1 MWNGSQ
7 SRLKRWAHSLR
18 MGVKSYVLNTRG
30 GIAVFLAIAAVPL
43 IGFIGIGTD
52 TARAWVVKS
61 RLSSALD
68 AAALAGGR
76 AFFDADRDAQ
86 INMFFNANFPS
97 NFMGAT
103 VSGPGIS
110 ANTETEQLQL
120 SASATIGTAFM
131 HFFGHDTITVSAEA
145 EVTRQQLALD
155 VVLSMDMSGSMG
167 WSAPGGGTR
176 IEAAR
181 NASTQLVNIL
191 FGADTE
197 KDFLNIG
204 VVPWNSKVNVM
215 RDGIAFDPA
224 LTTTQAVP
232 AFNNPE
238 NPSPNP
244 ASPPP
249 PVPQT
254 QLFFANNSPVPLL
267 ETPPPTWQGC
277 VYTRYLNDADPNNDA
292 DVLMGPVTL
301 VNGEWSGWQPIG
313 PEGEPVSGGT
323 CALAVGGSECRPCL
337 SHGITAL
344 INQKQPILD
353 AIAALQSPTG
363 TTNIPQGLGW
373 AWRVLK
379 PEAPFT
385 EAVLNPTYERKQ
397 AIVLLSDGENVAG
410 SGDGYKTTF
419 GTGTPG
425 QTAMDQRL
433 IELATNIKAD
443 GVIIYVIQF
452 ANSGTALQNLLKQV
466 ASGPV
471 SPYYHFAPDAATL
484 QSVFTEVANHLS
496 ELRLSK

>member
-1 MWNGSQ
+1 MDNGIQHRIRIKVRQLCAAARSF
-7 SRLKRWAHSLR
+7 K
-18 MGVKSYVLNTRG
+18 LNTGG

-52 TARAWVVKS
+52 AARAWVVKS

-76 AFFDADRDAQ
+76 AFFNADRDAQ
-86 INMFFNANFPS
+86 INMFFNANFPTG
-97 NFMGAT
+97 FMGAT

-110 ANTETEQLQL
+110 ANTETEKLEL
-120 SASATIGTAFM
+120 SATATVGTAFM
-131 HFFGHDTITVSAEA
+131 HFFGQNSITVSAEA

-155 VVLSMDMSGSMG
+155 VVLSFDMSGSMG

-181 NASTQLVNIL
+181 SAATTLINIL
-191 FGADTE
+191 FGPDTQ

-215 RDGIAFDPA
+215 RDGVAFDSA
-224 LTTTQAVP
+224 LTTTQVLP

-238 NPSPNP
+238 TPSPNP

-254 QLFFANNSPVPLL
+254 QVFFANNSPVPLL
-267 ETPPPTWQGC
+267 ETPVPNWQGC
-277 VYTRYLNDADPNNDA
+277 VYTSYLNDADPNNDA
-292 DVLMGPVTL
+292 DVLMPPITL
-301 VNGEWSGWQPIG
+301 PNGAWVGWQPIG

-323 CALAVGGSECRPCL
+323 CTLAVGGSECRPCL
-337 SHGITAL
+337 SNGITAL

-353 AIAALQSPTG
+353 AINALTSPTG

-373 AWRVLK
+373 SWRVLK

-385 EAVLNPTYERKQ
+385 EAVLNPPYERKQ

-419 GTGTPG
+419 GTG
-425 QTAMDQRL
+425 
-433 IELATNIKAD
+433 
-443 GVIIYVIQF
+443 
-452 ANSGTALQNLLKQV
+452 
-466 ASGPV
+466 
-471 SPYYHFAPDAATL
+471 
-484 QSVFTEVANHLS
+484 
-496 ELRLSK
+496 